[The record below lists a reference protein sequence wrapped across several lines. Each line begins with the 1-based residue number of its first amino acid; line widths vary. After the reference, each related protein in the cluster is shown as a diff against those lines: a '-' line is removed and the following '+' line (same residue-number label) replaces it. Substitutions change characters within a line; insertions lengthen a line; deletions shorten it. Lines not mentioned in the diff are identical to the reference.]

1 MESFLESHLQAK
13 RQTRQF
19 YFLATNFERTRISD
33 PRIAKLE
40 EIVPERTIIP
50 ERNSLGEAFVPTERR
65 MRFCDVESIKRNNWA
80 GLGRFIS
87 ELLRNMDKAGVGVLS
102 EAESVKLY
110 DLLGVDLKLEE
121 FPKNNEFLYDPSELS
136 EEALRPLFTKS
147 HHMAEDLPIPQ
158 TPLANPSSSTSRS
171 KPLSS
176 LQTTD
181 RTLMFAKQ
189 DKFINPFEFVK
200 LEYLKRAVTET
211 VFSKLMFDQARSEF
225 TNKREKRANLAK
237 QLVQLRLGD
246 LFTVFKKLLSQMDL
260 SDCVSITAAT
270 DALNSIEDKVITHQE
285 NASIKQHFEALQ
297 EAGKIPKATLISL
310 IVSEKAQE
318 LEQELFAYQ
327 MDFFEKFLLDQFQ
340 KIKPGDSSMLSF
352 LGLSKFLDQVEEI
365 SISSRQKFL
374 LWSFLSSAGC
384 LNVRQ
389 KLHFISYVS
398 IVATYLQRVLPQ
410 LTSEGYIRLQSP
422 KSNEDSQ
429 LATSAS
435 SSDINS
441 KKPCLFK
448 RRGQRK
454 RDLSPLIEDNFED
467 FSKRLR
473 YLFPH
478 LQFPHRVALHLHKEL
493 LVWKAKDEVAKLY
506 KMFADLDA
514 LNGMYD
520 ELMASFVLL

>member
-33 PRIAKLE
+33 PRIANLE
-40 EIVPERTIIP
+40 EVVPERTIIP

-121 FPKNNEFLYDPSELS
+121 FPKNNEFLYDPSELT
-136 EEALRPLFTKS
+136 EEALSPLFTES
-147 HHMAEDLPIPQ
+147 HHLAEDMPIPH
-158 TPLANPSSSTSRS
+158 TPMANGSSSTSRS
-171 KPLSS
+171 KPIASI
-176 LQTTD
+176 QTTD

-189 DKFINPFEFVK
+189 DKFIQPFEFVK

-225 TNKREKRANLAK
+225 LNKRQKRANLAK
-237 QLVQLRLGD
+237 QLVQLRLDD

-260 SDCVSITAAT
+260 SDSVSITAAT
-270 DALNSIEDKVITHQE
+270 DALNSIEDKVITRQE
-285 NASIKQHFEALQ
+285 NASIKLHFEALQ
-297 EAGKIPKATLISL
+297 ESGKIPKATLITL
-310 IVSEKAQE
+310 IVDEKAQE
-318 LEQELFAYQ
+318 LEQELFGYQ

-340 KIKPGDSSMLSF
+340 KLNPGDSSMLSF
-352 LGLSKFLDQVEEI
+352 LGLSKFLDSVEEI

-374 LWSFLSSAGC
+374 LWSFLSSTGC
-384 LNVRQ
+384 LNLKQR
-389 KLHFISYVS
+389 LHFISYVS

-410 LTSEGYIRLQSP
+410 LTCEGYIRLQNPTSEE
-422 KSNEDSQ
+422 NSQ

-435 SSDINS
+435 KNNINTTQDGVCN
-441 KKPCLFK
+441 KLA
-448 RRGQRK
+448 QRK

-467 FSKRLR
+467 FSKRLK

-506 KMFADLDA
+506 KMLADLDS

-520 ELMASFVLL
+520 TLMASFVLL